1 MGSILGGQRGPGQ
14 LSLLAVGVAEGA
26 SGTPLSGSAPQDA
39 EAGVLLRWGE
49 APGWS
54 GLTPVSLII
63 TTFGAVNPSPSR
75 PWHTRTR
82 LTWEPVGSKSTR

>member
-39 EAGVLLRWGE
+39 EAGVLLRWGGGPRLVWPDSSE
-49 APGWS
+49 SDYHDLRGRESQPIPPQVHAHTVDMGTS
-54 GLTPVSLII
+54 G
-63 TTFGAVNPSPSR
+63 F
-75 PWHTRTR
+75 
-82 LTWEPVGSKSTR
+82 